1 MIILVCLYISN
12 AFNINLVD
20 SVKNQADSNIK
31 DHIFQK
37 FSKDS
42 SKKVSNEE

>member
-1 MIILVCLYISN
+1 MIENYEQVRISDFQSN
-12 AFNINLVD
+12 DWQAQ
-20 SVKNQADSNIK
+20 NQADSNIK
-31 DHIFQK
+31 DQIFQK